1 MAQEIIGQIFGIAT
15 TVLSAIS
22 YQANTKKK
30 LLILSSLAIS
40 CICISYLLLGA
51 YSGFALNV
59 ICLIRNI
66 CFYFIKENTK
76 THRIVTALLVVTI
89 CIVGALSWQGPISL
103 LIIIA
108 LAINTYFISLGKPQ
122 LLRYSLLLTCTMVL
136 IYDIVYF
143 SIGGIAN
150 ESISAVSAV
159 IGIIRYFK
167 LKRSG
172 ALTD

>member
-15 TVLSAIS
+15 TILSAIS

-30 LLILSSLAIS
+30 LLILSSLAVG

-59 ICLIRNI
+59 ICLIRNV
-66 CFYFIKENTK
+66 CFYFIKEKTK
-76 THRIVTALLVVTI
+76 TYYIVTGLLITAI
-89 CIVGALSWQGPISL
+89 CVVGALSWQGPISL

-136 IYDIVYF
+136 IYDIVYL

-150 ESISAVSAV
+150 ESISTVSAI

-167 LKRSG
+167 LKKSG
-172 ALTD
+172 AIVD